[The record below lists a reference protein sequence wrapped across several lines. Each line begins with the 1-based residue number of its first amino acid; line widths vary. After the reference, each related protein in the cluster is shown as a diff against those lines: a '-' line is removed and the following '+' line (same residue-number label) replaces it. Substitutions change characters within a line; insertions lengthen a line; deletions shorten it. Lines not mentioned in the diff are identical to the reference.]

1 MVCDVPPATTV
12 AQPVDRNMRLSVN
25 STNMRVSVAAAGLP
39 GRYAAALFDLAVADK
54 ALDRTSADLSK
65 LQAALTESADLRAL
79 IEAPQIARKDAGEV
93 VARLGQALGLS
104 DLSTK
109 FLGVLAANGR
119 LAALP
124 AIIRQFDV
132 MLGAH
137 NNRLSAQVTS
147 AQPLSA
153 KQKKALE
160 AKLKSRTGRDMAVD
174 VTVDPAILGGLIVR
188 IGSEQID
195 SSVKTRLERLGQQMK
210 GL

>member
-1 MVCDVPPATTV
+1 
-12 AQPVDRNMRLSVN
+12 
-25 STNMRVSVAAAGLP
+25 MRVSISAAGLP
-39 GRYAAALFDLAVADK
+39 GRYAAALFDLAVSGK
-54 ALDRTSADLSK
+54 ALDRTSDDLATLK
-65 LQAALTESADLRAL
+65 AALSESADLRAL
-79 IEAPQIARKDAGEV
+79 TQAPQVSRSDAGAI
-93 VARLGQALGLS
+93 VATLGKGFGLS
-104 DLSTK
+104 DLSMK

-124 AIIRQFDV
+124 AIIRQFQV
-132 MLGAH
+132 MIGAH
-137 NNRLSAQVTS
+137 KNTLSATVTA

-174 VTVDPAILGGLIVR
+174 VMVDPSILGGLIVR